1 MSTEQKL
8 LGKYGG
14 VDTNS
19 LNHVLNIGNNEDDEE
34 NISDITMI
42 TLIIHSPYV
51 NSDEFV
57 LFCLERKNKFNI
69 FSLNIQSIRAKFDE
83 IQILLSELKLKNFE
97 FSAICF
103 QETWL
108 IDEVD
113 LSLLQLPGY
122 TLISQSTICS
132 SHGGLAI
139 YLHDTFNYTL
149 LPIYK
154 RSTIWEGF
162 L

>member
-1 MSTEQKL
+1 M
-8 LGKYGG
+8 
-14 VDTNS
+14 
-19 LNHVLNIGNNEDDEE
+19 
-34 NISDITMI
+34 
-42 TLIIHSPYV
+42 LIAM
-51 NSDEFV
+51 NLFRFV
-57 LFCLERKNKFNI
+57 LKEKNKFNI

-83 IQILLSELKLKNFE
+83 FQILLSELKLKNFK
-97 FSAICF
+97 FGAICF

-108 IDEVD
+108 MDETD
-113 LSLLQLPGY
+113 ISLLQLPGY

-154 RSTIWEGF
+154 RSTIWEGLF
-162 L
+162 IEIEGKTVK